1 MKIAIIGAGASGLAL
16 AGLCATKYD
25 VYVFER
31 LSSPGRKILASGN
44 GRCNMSNLNMDERF
58 YNHKDFVKRLYDS
71 IPKEKIYDYF
81 DSLGI
86 LTKADNE
93 GRIYPYSNS
102 SQTVLDALLNKCQN
116 VHFNYN
122 YLVKN
127 IRYNKKWYI
136 NDFNFGFDHLFI
148 TSGSIAGI
156 DKQKQDGVYSYLS
169 FLEFTNMYPALCGF
183 KLKENVKAISGVR
196 VKALVKL
203 IKNDKEIY
211 SEAGEVIFKDDGISG
226 IVIMNVEEIY
236 LENYISNANFKIS
249 LDFCQDININDLKKY
264 SLEGILPLKL
274 ARYLKNFNDI
284 KNLEFNI
291 LSPYDYNNA
300 QVINGGISLD
310 MINDELE
317 YINNK
322 TLHFAGEVLDING
335 RCGGY
340 NLHFAFASALKNFEV
355 LNNENKNK

>member
-16 AGLCATKYD
+16 AGLCAENYD

-31 LSSPGRKILASGN
+31 LALPGRKILASGN
-44 GRCNMSNLNMDERF
+44 GRCNMSNLNMNEDF
-58 YNHKDFVKRLYDS
+58 YNHKDFIKRLYSS
-71 IPKEKIYDYF
+71 IPKEKVYDFF
-81 DSLGI
+81 DRLGI

-102 SQTVLDALLNKCQN
+102 SQTVLDALLNKCKN

-127 IRYNKKWYI
+127 IKYTNKWYI
-136 NDFNFGFDHLFI
+136 NDFNLGFDHLFI

-156 DKQKQDGVYSYLS
+156 DKQKQNGVYSYLN
-169 FLEFTNMYPALCGF
+169 FLKFTKLYPSLCGL

-203 IKNDKEIY
+203 IKNNKETY

-226 IVIMNVEEIY
+226 IVIMNIEEIY
-236 LENYISNANFKIS
+236 LENYEKNAKFKIS
-249 LDFCQDININDLKKY
+249 LDFCPDFSLQDLNKY
-264 SLEGILPLKL
+264 KLDGILPIKL
-274 ARYLKNFNDI
+274 ARYLQNFKET

-310 MINDELE
+310 MINDNLE
-317 YINNK
+317 YLDNK

-340 NLHFAFASALKNFEV
+340 NLHFAFATALKNFEV

>member
-16 AGLCATKYD
+16 AGLLAD
-25 VYVFER
+25 RHEVYVFER
-31 LSSPGRKILASGN
+31 LDRPGRKLLASGN
-44 GRCNMSNLNMDERF
+44 GRCNMSNLNMNENF
-58 YNHKDFVKRLYDS
+58 YNHKGFVKKLYDD
-71 IPKEKIYDYF
+71 IPKDKVYDFF
-81 DSLGI
+81 DKLGI

-102 SQTVLDALLNKCQN
+102 SQTVLDALLNKCKN
-116 VHFNYN
+116 VCFNYN
-122 YLVKN
+122 YLVKSIKFN
-127 IRYNKKWYI
+127 NKWFI
-136 NDFNFGFDHLFI
+136 NDFKPGFDHLFI
-148 TSGSIAGI
+148 TSGSIAGME
-156 DKQKQDGVYSYLS
+156 KSKQDGVYSYLD
-169 FLEFTNMYPALCGF
+169 FLKFTKLSPALCGF
-183 KLKENVKAISGVR
+183 RLKENVKAISGVR

-203 IKNDKEIY
+203 LKNDKEIY
-211 SEAGEVIFKDDGISG
+211 AEAGEVIFKDDGISG

-236 LENYISNANFKIS
+236 LENYEKNANFKIS
-249 LDFCQDININDLKKY
+249 LDFCPDFSLNDLKKY
-264 SLEGILPLKL
+264 QLEGILPLKL
-274 ARYLKNFNDI
+274 ARYLKHFSDT

-291 LSPYDYNNA
+291 YLPYDYNNA

-310 MINDELE
+310 MVNDNLE

-355 LNNENKNK
+355 LNNENKN